1 MNSVFLSSTARDL
14 QVYREK
20 LTDVINRLD
29 GFKCIRMED
38 FGARDQQAD
47 DYCRELIKQ
56 CDVAVFI
63 VGLCYGSSPDQSDES
78 YTVHEYNEAVDAEV
92 SRLVFL
98 SKENV
103 FYDGYYRESDEQWKR
118 QQAFRARLSQELIRD
133 TFATPDELASKLA
146 TALGNWV
153 KGQSKSTPANI
164 QTYDASLT
172 GSGSMAQGQDAMAVS
187 GGIAV
192 KGDVGGNIIQV
203 GEGAKVIIGDS
214 APVKMTAVDIKT
226 HLGRYLQHIIVGNR
240 YLQLQ
245 GIRSGGKLV
254 HIELDRI
261 YIRLRSTRQRQITV
275 EDHWLDE
282 EMRLAPGE
290 RHRISSCETIATET
304 VTAEEALASYERLV
318 VLGDPGCGKTTLLR
332 YLALIYAKDM
342 AEGDGLVRKALGI
355 EEPERLPIL
364 LLLRQFGRFL
374 QTQPDDGADGHG
386 LLLDFLLKSCA
397 SDRIQLP
404 EDFFDAYLREGRA
417 VILLDGLDE
426 VADPK
431 SRQRVAR
438 LVESFTRTYDRC
450 RYVVTSRIVGY
461 TGTAR
466 LGEAY
471 ALTTVLDFTRQDI
484 AQFLAVWNRLI
495 AVAEKGDTATAI
507 AYAEAQSGQLL
518 QAIDGN
524 PRIRELAI
532 NPLLLTVIAMVHR
545 DRVKLPDRRAEL
557 YAEAVDVLLGKWEEA
572 KGVKETPFL
581 PDEQLFDTGDKRLL
595 LQSLALHLHEQG
607 SKEISIADLRSLL
620 QDQFEQLALDE
631 HEARQAAERFLNVI
645 EERTGLLSARGEGVY
660 AFSHLTFQEF
670 LAALAVAARN
680 DYLAYTLGK
689 VPEPWWREVIL
700 LEAGFLSTQSKE
712 KTTALIQAIADRKQ
726 EPELYHNLVMA
737 AECLRDVG
745 SKRVLGDVAKTVR
758 QRLRKGIETPPSVFT
773 HWFGKKGIKAW
784 IEGRAKAMETLV
796 RAGAEIYWS
805 KPYGE
810 PEWVDIPAGEFWM
823 GEGSEMHKVQLGA
836 YYISRVP
843 ITNAQYNL
851 FTQATEHPV
860 PEHWQDQR
868 PPKGLESHP
877 VVYVNWQDALAY
889 CAWLGKVTGKAI
901 TLPSEA
907 EWEKAARGDQ
917 DQREYP
923 WGDRFEATR
932 CNCFE
937 LDLGRTTPV
946 GIFPEGASPHGCLDM
961 VGNVWEWTRSLYKNY
976 PYPEPGDQRQQRE
989 NLQEVGLRVMR
1000 GGSFEGGQHS
1010 ARCSAR
1016 HSDDPH
1022 DPQYRHIC
1030 GPVDRPNNS
1039 GFRVVVSPL

>member
-14 QVYREK
+14 QVYRDK

-63 VGLCYGSSPDQSDES
+63 VGLCYGSSPDQSEES
-78 YTVHEYNEAVDAEV
+78 YTVREYNEAVDAEV

-98 SKENV
+98 SEEGV
-103 FYDGYYRESDEQWKR
+103 FYSGYYRESDEQWQR
-118 QQAFRARLSQELIRD
+118 QQAFRTRLSQELVRD
-133 TFATPDELASKLA
+133 IFATPDELASKLA
-146 TALGNWV
+146 TALGNWA
-153 KGQSKSTPANI
+153 KGQAESTPANV
-164 QTYDASLT
+164 QTYEANLT

-192 KGDVGGNIIQV
+192 NGDVGGNIIQV

-261 YIRLRSTRQRQITV
+261 YIRLRATRQRQINV
-275 EDHWLDE
+275 EDHWLDQ

-290 RHRISSCETIATET
+290 RHRLSARETVTTET
-304 VTAEEALASYERLV
+304 VTAEEALASYQRLV
-318 VLGDPGCGKTTLLR
+318 VLGDPGCGKTTFLR

-355 EEPERLPIL
+355 KEPERLPIL

-374 QTQPDDGADGHG
+374 QTQPDNGADGHG

-417 VILLDGLDE
+417 VILLDGMDE

-484 AQFLAVWNRLI
+484 AQFLTVWNRLI
-495 AVAEKGDTATAI
+495 AVAEKGDNASAI
-507 AYAEAQSGQLL
+507 AYAESQSGQLL

-572 KGVKETPFL
+572 KGVKETPIL
-581 PDEQLFDTGDKRLL
+581 PYDQLFDTGDKRLL

-607 SKEISIADLRSLL
+607 SKEIQIADLRSLL
-620 QDQFEQLALDE
+620 QAEFEQLALDE

-670 LAALAVAARN
+670 LAALAIAPRE
-680 DYLAYTLGK
+680 DYLPYTLGK

-726 EPELYHNLVMA
+726 EPEPYHNLVLA

-745 SKRVLGDVAKTVR
+745 SKRVLGDLPKTVR
-758 QRLRKGIETPPSVFT
+758 LRLRKGIETPPSVLTRWVFSLGAKT
-773 HWFGKKGIKAW
+773 W
-784 IEGRAKAMETLV
+784 IERRAKAMEALV
-796 RAGAEIYWS
+796 RFGEEVFW
-805 KPYGE
+805 KPPYGE
-810 PEWVDIPAGEFWM
+810 PEWVEIPAGEFWM
-823 GEGSEMHKVQLGA
+823 GSERGHHSEKPIHKVVLVA
-836 YYISRVP
+836 YRISRVP
-843 ITNAQYNL
+843 ITNAQYYL

-860 PEHWQDQR
+860 PNDWQDQR

-877 VVYVNWQDALAY
+877 VVNVSWQDALDY
-889 CAWLGKVTGKAI
+889 CAWLGQVTGKPI
-901 TLPSEA
+901 TFPSEA

-923 WGDRFEATR
+923 WGNRFEATR
-932 CNCFE
+932 CNCEE
-937 LDLGRTTPV
+937 LGLRTTTPV
-946 GIFPEGASPHGCLDM
+946 GIFPEGASPYGCLDM
-961 VGNVWEWTRSLYKNY
+961 AGNVWEWTRSLWADY
-976 PYPEPGDQRQQRE
+976 PYPQPGDQRQQRE
-989 NLQEVGLRVMR
+989 DLQAWGERVLR
-1000 GGSFEGGQHS
+1000 GGSFPINQLNV
-1010 ARCSAR
+1010 RCSYRYYGDPVFR
-1016 HSDDPH
+1016 HFN
-1022 DPQYRHIC
+1022 Y
-1030 GPVDRPNNS
+1030 
-1039 GFRVVVSPL
+1039 GFRIVVSPCL